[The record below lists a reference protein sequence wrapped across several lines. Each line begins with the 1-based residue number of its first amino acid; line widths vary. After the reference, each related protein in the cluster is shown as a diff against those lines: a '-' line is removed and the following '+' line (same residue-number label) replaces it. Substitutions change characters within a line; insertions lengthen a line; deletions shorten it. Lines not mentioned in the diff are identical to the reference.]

1 MKPDQMDQFL
11 DELKAKLP
19 FAKSI
24 VRKLQNGK
32 KIVFYNRSFYSRKCT
47 QITIVV
53 NNYNDEVNINFIYWP
68 RHWAKVRM
76 TRSNNLSSPI
86 FKDWLQSK
94 IEEAKKHLTSL
105 IGFSG
110 LPIN

>member
-19 FAKSI
+19 FAKFI

-32 KIVFYNRSFYSRKCT
+32 KIVFYNRSFYSRKCIQVT
-47 QITIVV
+47 VVV
-53 NNYNDEVNINFIYWP
+53 NNYNDEVQINFIYWP
-68 RHWAKVRM
+68 RNWARVRI
-76 TRSNNLSSPI
+76 TKTENLSSPI

-94 IEEAKKHLTSL
+94 IKEAKTHLTSPV
-105 IGFSG
+105 GFPQLS
-110 LPIN
+110 LN